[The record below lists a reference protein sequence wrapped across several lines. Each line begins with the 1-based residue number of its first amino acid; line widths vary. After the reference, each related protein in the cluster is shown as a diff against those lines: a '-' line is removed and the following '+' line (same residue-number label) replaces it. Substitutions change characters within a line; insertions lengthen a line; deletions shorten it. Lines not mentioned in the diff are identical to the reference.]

1 MNVSPPPSVEFPTL
15 LYSGPRGLLP
25 AGPRFLAA
33 TGSPP
38 FTAYA
43 AAYHGAR
50 NAEEKTEFLHLRLL
64 PVSIS
69 ELAAD
74 RLHPWRPGTLFLTAH
89 TRLSAV
95 GPNIAGFEVY
105 GFMLGFRDQTIPVEP
120 AEMLRIISLYRHP
133 HIPPRL
139 WVQGAVEVL
148 ELLAKCKCG
157 QSHLTSIDEYKSLTL
172 GMR

>member
-1 MNVSPPPSVEFPTL
+1 MNVSPPPPVEFPTL

-25 AGPRFLAA
+25 AGPHFMAA
-33 TGSPP
+33 TGFPP

-43 AAYHGAR
+43 AAYYGAR
-50 NAEEKTEFLHLRLL
+50 NAEKTEFLHIRLL

-74 RLHPWRPGTLFLTAH
+74 RLHPWRPGTLFLTAQM
-89 TRLSAV
+89 RLSPV
-95 GPNIAGFEVY
+95 GSNIASFEVC
-105 GFMLGFRDQTIPVEP
+105 GFMLGFRDRTIPVEP
-120 AEMLRIISLYRHP
+120 AEMLHLVSLYRHP

-148 ELLAKCKCG
+148 ELLAGCKCG
-157 QSHLTSIDEYKSLTL
+157 QNHLKSIDEYKSLVL